1 VDGFIKKSKWVRRS
15 FGVSATHFGLVEGS
29 TPATSTTF
37 RSFNVHLDQLNI
49 SKHSSFLALFKII
62 NLNP

>member
-1 VDGFIKKSKWVRRS
+1 MVGSLKEV
-15 FGVSATHFGLVEGS
+15 GS

-37 RSFNVHLDQLNI
+37 PSFNVHLDQLNI
-49 SKHSSFLALFKII
+49 SKHFLFLALFTFI

>member
-1 VDGFIKKSKWVRRS
+1 MKTPQD
-15 FGVSATHFGLVEGS
+15 AGS

-37 RSFNVHLDQLNI
+37 PSFNVHLDQLNI
-49 SKHSSFLALFKII
+49 SKHSSFLALFTFI